1 MQIKKHISL
10 ILSFLILVANMGLM
24 LNVHYCKGQ
33 ISDVTFA
40 YKAQEPCNDHHK
52 AKAKSC
58 CGIVTK
64 ENHKS
69 CCKNDLVELDD
80 TTEDII
86 LVKSLQLDLA
96 SFCPINEWKSVALYS
111 NTPSVSKQTNVYYCA
126 PNAPPLFKL
135 YCSYMLY
142 A

>member
-1 MQIKKHISL
+1 MQIKKYISL

-33 ISDVTFA
+33 ISEVTFA
-40 YKAQEPCNDHHK
+40 YEAQGPCNEHHK
-52 AKAKSC
+52 VNSC
-58 CGIVTK
+58 CGIVAQ

-69 CCKNDLVELDD
+69 CCKNDVVELDD

-96 SFCPINEWKSVALYS
+96 SFCPINEWKSVAFYG
-111 NTPSVSKQTNVYYCA
+111 NTPCVNKQATVYYCA